1 MPARRKQRALQ
12 RSVQPELASHQ
23 VSSLATHLHLP
34 RDALRE
40 IYSQPEHNMATERNQ
55 SKTAQSSGS
64 RAASQGKGSSAEDIK
79 QREYRD
85 AEGNVHHHTR
95 AYLEQHGGAAAKTS
109 SSRSASKKASAKKS
123 TDDNGG
129 QSDEAADMEESEDE
143 LEAQINTLLA
153 LAQMDSEAAVAYET
167 AAELIEEPD
176 LRSQLQEFAG
186 DHRRHI
192 DDLGQLV
199 EQLGGEAAAAAPPPE
214 NSTFVMFAS
223 ALGALGTQTA
233 LLSLIGSE
241 EFTNATYETALDVA
255 IDPEARELLE
265 RNFADEQRH
274 INWLA
279 QQTQDSD
286 DSLDAA
292 APGDG

>member
-1 MPARRKQRALQ
+1 
-12 RSVQPELASHQ
+12 
-23 VSSLATHLHLP
+23 
-34 RDALRE
+34 
-40 IYSQPEHNMATERNQ
+40 MATERNQ
-55 SKTAQSSGS
+55 SKTAKSSSSKAAANPKASGS
-64 RAASQGKGSSAEDIK
+64 DDAK

-95 AYLEQHGGAAAKTS
+95 SYLEQHGAAAAKTS
-109 SSRSASKKASAKKS
+109 KSSAGSSSRSGARKA
-123 TDDNGG
+123 NGG
-129 QSDEAADMEESEDE
+129 NGDGSQSGEAAELEESEDE
-143 LEAQINTLLA
+143 LEAQVNTLLA

-167 AAELIEEPD
+167 AAELIDEPD
-176 LRSQLQEFAG
+176 VRAQLQEFAG

-192 DDLGQLV
+192 DDLGQLI
-199 EQLGGEAAAAAPPPE
+199 EQLGGEAATAAPPPE

-255 IDPEARELLE
+255 IDPEARALLE
-265 RNFADEQRH
+265 RNFSDEQRH
-274 INWLA
+274 ITWLSK
-279 QQTQDSD
+279 QTQGSD
-286 DSLDAA
+286 DSLDDV